1 MAYATQAQ
9 LIDRFGEDFLIRL
22 TDRAEPAT
30 GAIDANVVARAI
42 ADTDAM
48 IDGYIAGRY
57 ALPLAENPPLVI
69 DLAQVI
75 AIYKLHVYEPDQKIR
90 ADYEDAMRQ
99 LREIAGGTI
108 KLPVAG
114 LDPEGAGGTGVR
126 VTDRERP
133 MTEDNL
139 KGFI

>member
-1 MAYATQAQ
+1 MTYATLQQ
-9 LIDRFGEDFLIRL
+9 LTDRFGEDLLIRV
-22 TDRAEPAT
+22 TDRGDVAT
-30 GAIDANVVARAI
+30 DTVDTDVVDRAL

-48 IDGYIAGRY
+48 IDGYLAGRY
-57 ALPLAENPPLVI
+57 ALPMATTPPLVT

-75 AIYKLHVYEPDQKIR
+75 AIYKLHVYQPDEKIER
-90 ADYEDAMRQ
+90 DYDQAIKQ
-99 LREIAGGTI
+99 LRDIASGTI

-114 LDPEGAGGTGVR
+114 AEPEGTGGTGAQ

>member
-1 MAYATQAQ
+1 MTYTTLQQ
-9 LIDRFGEDFLIRL
+9 LTDRFGEDLLIRV
-22 TDRAEPAT
+22 TDRAAVAT
-30 GAIDANVVARAI
+30 ETIDTDVVDRAL

-48 IDGYIAGRY
+48 IDGYLAGRY
-57 ALPLAENPPLVI
+57 ALPMATTPPMVT

-75 AIYKLHVYEPDQKIR
+75 AIYKLHVYQPDEKIER
-90 ADYEDAMRQ
+90 DYEHAIKQ
-99 LREIAGGTI
+99 LRDIANGMI

-114 LDPEGAGGTGVR
+114 VDAPGTGGTGAR

-133 MTEDNL
+133 MTENNL